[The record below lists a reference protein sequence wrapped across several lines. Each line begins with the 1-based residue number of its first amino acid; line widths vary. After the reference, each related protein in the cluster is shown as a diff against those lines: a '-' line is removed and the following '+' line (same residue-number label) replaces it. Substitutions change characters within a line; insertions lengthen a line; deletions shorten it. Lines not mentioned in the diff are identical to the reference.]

1 MDFRSDL
8 GTSWLVVQSVVLGG
22 PGWAAAA
29 GRQAGEKICRIPV
42 DIKMPSAITG
52 TPRISLPRGVKT
64 WNLRHLSSST
74 LGWRLTE
81 KLSSLDDMADEFSRQ
96 DSLQGCFSV
105 EADHG
110 PERSIGET

>member
-1 MDFRSDL
+1 MVGCS
-8 GTSWLVVQSVVLGG
+8 GCSVGRARL
-22 PGWAAAA
+22 AAAA
-29 GRQAGEKICRIPV
+29 GRQAGEKICIIPV
-42 DIKMPSAITG
+42 DIITPSAITG
-52 TPRISLPRGVKT
+52 TPRISLFSPAGVKT
-64 WNLRHLSSST
+64 WNLRHLSSTT

-81 KLSSLDDMADEFSRQ
+81 KVSSLDDMADEFSRQ